1 MHKRFVSF
9 IRPDLLS
16 WAILSHMS
24 QQSLA
29 TLSGGWFSRW
39 IQSLKVSIANWERIC
54 QFHLWMQHLVNVC
67 FNLNTTYK
75 MVYTCFLDRVFIPA
89 AIITF
94 FIDSYHTINQSI
106 NQSITSFYATLS
118 YLYSRANVIL
128 KCNSSLYFHTRN
140 HLWFK
145 LKFSTWPWNGLT
157 LKTARLH
164 WPQTSWRFSTP
175 AWRLGK
181 RVRKYSVCMRI

>member
-29 TLSGGWFSRW
+29 TLSGVWFSRW

-54 QFHLWMQHLVNVC
+54 QVHLWMQHLVNVC

-75 MVYTCFLDRVFIPA
+75 KMYTCFLNRVFIPA
-89 AIITF
+89 AIMTF
-94 FIDSYHTINQSI
+94 FIDSYHTT
-106 NQSITSFYATLS
+106 NQSITSFYGTPS
-118 YLYSRANVIL
+118 YLYSRANVIP
-128 KCNSSLYFHTRN
+128 KCNSSLYFCTRN

-145 LKFSTWPWNGLT
+145 LKSSTWPWNGST

-164 WPQTSWRFSTP
+164 RPQTPWRFSTP

>member
-54 QFHLWMQHLVNVC
+54 QVHLWMQHLVNVC

-75 MVYTCFLDRVFIPA
+75 KMYTCFLNRVFIPA
-89 AIITF
+89 AIMTF
-94 FIDSYHTINQSI
+94 FIDSYHTT

-128 KCNSSLYFHTRN
+128 KCNSSLYFYTRN

-164 WPQTSWRFSTP
+164 WP
-175 AWRLGK
+175 
-181 RVRKYSVCMRI
+181 